1 MAALATT
8 ADQQASLYQP
18 QAEDILS
25 DDELLELFRVV
36 KQIFRKKPT
45 TERISKVFFCFC
57 YALGDEVKFY
67 KPHTDRISFK
77 EEAATQYSVVKVPGN
92 PDRSV
97 NMSPIL
103 RELPTQTGESVDDQ
117 RRSYSVPYITQ
128 KKEPLSKSSSKS
140 PNSPSLPSFSAHFGQ
155 DRLPS
160 PNAPSTS
167 ASYLEH
173 PTNGFRPPYPSI
185 QPSDMKSEPR
195 QFHSSSSSPSPQI
208 SHTLASNPAAAITRR
223 GFYYQPGRIN
233 NEDVL
238 VQRYAEQG
246 LLIHSPLIKK
256 KRRAVYPDGPTESGS
271 DINDILAFPP
281 RPLGEGPTKKPK
293 IPHRHGEFESRRDDI
308 IQRLRSVTVSDLE
321 QKAKKISGRFT
332 LAIERPSPPSRHT
345 AEEVIRPALYILAKH
360 SNMKPHL
367 DNGMNQNGIYYNW
380 DYYRLF
386 LAFDQFQQAYAQF
399 YPVAGSACSC
409 SKEEHERHG
418 GCMKSSLAD
427 REKEKNANMKAYR
440 PWIEPL
446 LKETN
451 WAAFR
456 RNIVVGERMMQLT
469 KAVGLGVL
477 LMTKELSGS
486 KIHLTFTNNEWH
498 EFLTGLISGKW
509 DLVVTNLS
517 GDGAKGSKLVQE
529 LCKKF
534 DSPRWFESHERPKNQ
549 DDGSENDVVMTDSRS
564 PSNHSSPRSQDL
576 DADRRRS
583 VMSITEMKNTT
594 AVS

>member
-1 MAALATT
+1 MAALENSPE
-8 ADQQASLYQP
+8 QQANLFQP

-45 TERISKVFFCFC
+45 TDRISKVFFCFC

-67 KPHTDRISFK
+67 KPKADRISFK
-77 EEAATQYSVVKVPGN
+77 EDGANQYNTVKVPGS
-92 PDRSV
+92 PDATSTT
-97 NMSPIL
+97 ID
-103 RELPTQTGESVDDQ
+103 LPPTKRFNDLPGEDQ
-117 RRSYSVPYITQ
+117 RRAFPISYIAQ
-128 KKEPLSKSSSKS
+128 NKDFGSKATSTS
-140 PNSPSLPSFSAHFGQ
+140 PHSPSLPSFSSHFGQ
-155 DRLPS
+155 DRMPSPQASSAHSPFIDLPS
-160 PNAPSTS
+160 SAPRINGT
-167 ASYLEH
+167 
-173 PTNGFRPPYPSI
+173 GFRPPSKQYQSI
-185 QPSDMKSEPR
+185 QPSEIKPDRLYQSP
-195 QFHSSSSSPSPQI
+195 SSSPQSQSSII
-208 SHTLASNPAAAITRR
+208 SNNPAAAITRR

-246 LLIHSPLIKK
+246 LLVHGPLIKK
-256 KRRAVYPDGPTESGS
+256 KRRAMFPEDNQPEMNEIIS
-271 DINDILAFPP
+271 FPP
-281 RPLGEGPTKKPK
+281 RSIGEGPAKKPK

-308 IQRLRSVTVSDLE
+308 IQRLRAIAVSDLE
-321 QKAKKISGRFT
+321 QKASKIGHHFS
-332 LAIERPSPPSRHT
+332 LAIEQPKPPTRQT
-345 AEEVIRPALYILAKH
+345 AEDIIRPALLILAKH

-409 SKEEHERHG
+409 TKEEHDRHG

-427 REKEKNANMKAYR
+427 REKEKNANMKSYR

-509 DLVVTNLS
+509 DSVVTNLS
-517 GDGAKGSKLVQE
+517 PEADENGSRLVQE

-534 DSPRWFESHERPKNQ
+534 NSPRWFEHDQPHNVDQ
-549 DDGSENDVVMTDSRS
+549 SRRS
-564 PSNHSSPRSQDL
+564 SSTLSSPRDL
-576 DADRRRS
+576 DAEQRRS

>member
-1 MAALATT
+1 MAALAKSPE
-8 ADQQASLYQP
+8 QQATLFQP

-45 TERISKVFFCFC
+45 TDRISKVFFCFC

-67 KPHTDRISFK
+67 KPQADRISFK
-77 EEAATQYSVVKVPGN
+77 EDGANQYNTVKVPGS
-92 PDRSV
+92 PDPTSATIDKPTMRF
-97 NMSPIL
+97 NDSP
-103 RELPTQTGESVDDQ
+103 GEEQ
-117 RRSYSVPYITQ
+117 RRSYPVSYIAQ
-128 KKEPLSKSSSKS
+128 NKDFGSKATSTS
-140 PNSPSLPSFSAHFGQ
+140 PHSPSLPSFSSHFGQ
-155 DRLPS
+155 DRMPS
-160 PNAPSTS
+160 PKASGSTTHSPFLDHPSSNARANGT
-167 ASYLEH
+167 
-173 PTNGFRPPYPSI
+173 GFRPPAKQYPSI
-185 QPSDMKSEPR
+185 QPTEVKPDHLY
-195 QFHSSSSSPSPQI
+195 QSPSASPQSQSSI
-208 SHTLASNPAAAITRR
+208 LTNNPAAAITRR

-246 LLIHSPLIKK
+246 LLVHGPLIKK
-256 KRRAVYPDGPTESGS
+256 KRRAMFSDDNHP
-271 DINDILAFPP
+271 DINDVLAFPP
-281 RPLGEGPTKKPK
+281 RPIGEGPAKKPK
-293 IPHRHGEFESRRDDI
+293 IPHRHGEFEARRDDI
-308 IQRLRSVTVSDLE
+308 IQRLRAITVSDLE
-321 QKAKKISGRFT
+321 QKAAKISRHFT
-332 LAIERPSPPSRHT
+332 LAIEKPKPPARQT
-345 AEEVIRPALYILAKH
+345 AEEVIRPALLILAKH

-409 SKEEHERHG
+409 TKEEHDRHG

-427 REKEKNANMKAYR
+427 REKEKNANMKSYR

-509 DLVVTNLS
+509 DSVVTHLTSEVDENS
-517 GDGAKGSKLVQE
+517 SKLVQE

-534 DSPRWFESHERPKNQ
+534 DSPRWFERKTHTS
-549 DDGSENDVVMTDSRS
+549 DNDEPDSRS
-564 PSNHSSPRSQDL
+564 SSNLSSPKEL
-576 DADRRRS
+576 DADQRRS

>member
-1 MAALATT
+1 MAALENSPE
-8 ADQQASLYQP
+8 QQANLFQP

-45 TERISKVFFCFC
+45 TDRISKVFFCFC

-67 KPHTDRISFK
+67 KPKADRISFK
-77 EEAATQYSVVKVPGN
+77 EDGAIQYNTVKVPGS
-92 PDRSV
+92 PDASSTAVDLATKRF
-97 NMSPIL
+97 NESP
-103 RELPTQTGESVDDQ
+103 GEEQ
-117 RRSYSVPYITQ
+117 RRAYPVSYITQ
-128 KKEPLSKSSSKS
+128 NKDFGSKATSTS
-140 PNSPSLPSFSAHFGQ
+140 PHSPSLPSFSSHFGQ
-155 DRLPS
+155 DRMPSPQASGSSAHSPFIDLPS
-160 PNAPSTS
+160 STPRING
-167 ASYLEH
+167 A
-173 PTNGFRPPYPSI
+173 GFRPPTKQYQSI
-185 QPSDMKSEPR
+185 QPSEVKPDR
-195 QFHSSSSSPSPQI
+195 LYQSPSASPQSQSSII
-208 SHTLASNPAAAITRR
+208 SNNPAAAITRR

-246 LLIHSPLIKK
+246 LLVHGPLIKK
-256 KRRAVYPDGPTESGS
+256 KRRAMFPEDNQPEM
-271 DINDILAFPP
+271 NEILSFPP
-281 RPLGEGPTKKPK
+281 RSIGEGPAKKPK

-308 IQRLRSVTVSDLE
+308 IQRLRAIAVSDLE
-321 QKAKKISGRFT
+321 QKASKISHHFS
-332 LAIERPSPPSRHT
+332 LAIEKPKPPTRQT
-345 AEEVIRPALYILAKH
+345 AEDVIRPALLILAKH

-409 SKEEHERHG
+409 TKEEHDRHG

-427 REKEKNANMKAYR
+427 REKEKNANMKSYR

-509 DLVVTNLS
+509 DSVVTNLS
-517 GDGAKGSKLVQE
+517 PEADENGSRLVQE

-534 DSPRWFESHERPKNQ
+534 DTPRWFEHEPHNVEH
-549 DDGSENDVVMTDSRS
+549 DETHSRRS
-564 PSNHSSPRSQDL
+564 SSSNLSSPRDL
-576 DADRRRS
+576 DAEQRRS

>member
-1 MAALATT
+1 MF
-8 ADQQASLYQP
+8 
-18 QAEDILS
+18 AEDP
-25 DDELLELFRVV
+25 E
-36 KQIFRKKPT
+36 
-45 TERISKVFFCFC
+45 
-57 YALGDEVKFY
+57 
-67 KPHTDRISFK
+67 
-77 EEAATQYSVVKVPGN
+77 
-92 PDRSV
+92 
-97 NMSPIL
+97 
-103 RELPTQTGESVDDQ
+103 
-117 RRSYSVPYITQ
+117 
-128 KKEPLSKSSSKS
+128 
-140 PNSPSLPSFSAHFGQ
+140 
-155 DRLPS
+155 
-160 PNAPSTS
+160 
-167 ASYLEH
+167 
-173 PTNGFRPPYPSI
+173 
-185 QPSDMKSEPR
+185 
-195 QFHSSSSSPSPQI
+195 
-208 SHTLASNPAAAITRR
+208 
-223 GFYYQPGRIN
+223 
-233 NEDVL
+233 
-238 VQRYAEQG
+238 
-246 LLIHSPLIKK
+246 
-256 KRRAVYPDGPTESGS
+256 
-271 DINDILAFPP
+271 INDVLAFPP
-281 RPLGEGPTKKPK
+281 RPLGDGPAKKPK

-308 IQRLRSVTVSDLE
+308 IQRLRAVTAADLE
-321 QKAKKISGRFT
+321 QKAAKLNGRFS
-332 LAIERPSPPSRHT
+332 LAIEKPKPPARHT
-345 AEEVIRPALYILAKH
+345 AEDVIRPALLILAKH

-509 DLVVTNLS
+509 DAVVTNLTLDD
-517 GDGAKGSKLVQE
+517 GDGSKLVQE

-534 DSPRWFESHERPKNQ
+534 DSPRWFENKLAHPN
-549 DDGSENDVVMTDSRS
+549 DGDTELNTDSRS
-564 PSNHSSPRSQDL
+564 SSGQSSPRSQDL
-576 DADRRRS
+576 EPDRRRS